1 MTCDNEKTK
10 RMWIMNHEFVESVE
24 LGFEGSNSIN
34 CTKNVTAPSPFC
46 TPSFILC
53 ISHVS
58 LSTWTQIGWY
68 WCLYIYMVD

>member
-1 MTCDNEKTK
+1 
-10 RMWIMNHEFVESVE
+10 MNHEFVESVE

-46 TPSFILC
+46 TPFFVLC

-58 LSTWTQIGWY
+58 LSTWTQIG
-68 WCLYIYMVD
+68 